1 MSWFGSGKDKGGK
14 SEHERMKDNIGKAE
28 KISKDLQKQGV
39 DTSKADKNIS
49 KAKENLSKK
58 EH

>member
-1 MSWFGSGKDKGGK
+1 MSSKDKGGK

-28 KISKDLQKQGV
+28 RISKDLRKQGV
-39 DTSKADKNIS
+39 DTATADKNIS